1 MGVAGEEASGE
12 EAGGLLVVSGSWAAG
27 WMSACASDRL
37 FGLCSGFSSSLIGCV
52 DVIFRSC
59 RPSSCVSR
67 WTGDLGDM
75 ILSE

>member
-1 MGVAGEEASGE
+1 MMGVAGEEAGR
-12 EAGGLLVVSGSWAAG
+12 LLVVSGSWAAG
-27 WMSACASDRL
+27 WVSGCASDRL

-75 ILSE
+75 MLSD